1 MTGPVGTNPMRE
13 SPEPRGGTA
22 MFANPDRILAL
33 VLGALFAVIAVFMVF
48 HWHWRFP
55 DWQDLPSARLNLFLN
70 GGPVTVS
77 LEAGTDADANETT
90 QIPIFQELYE
100 RELFNKFAPSRK
112 LVLDELSLMPGLAHT
127 RSFDAWEGLPAMSR
141 HMVPQ
146 GVAVSDKWIFVSAYD
161 GAYQTNSVIY
171 MIDKATGK
179 LAKTLVLEG
188 QPHVGGLAYDDTVD
202 RLWIA
207 TRKGKAAQLASVS
220 LEQLEAY
227 KAEDNKLL
235 EYDTQ
240 ISIAG
245 PKRASFVEYF
255 EGSLYVGYFDVAG
268 PGILCRYRLTWG
280 GELLDEVANSPTETW
295 EIPTRAQGIALTKD
309 YVFVSQSYGVES
321 SRLYVY
327 ERQNTRTPHAD
338 PFVREAHAVA
348 GDVAELAGARAKA
361 ADKSADILLNF
372 AKKQTDSVDTTPTAK
387 APRTQ
392 TGSAGVGSAGATKP
406 SVRSLNAK
414 FVNSA
419 TESMR
424 SIASKAR
431 KASKMA
437 AQYHSNYIACLR
449 LPPMMEDISVKD
461 GLLYA
466 VYESGAAIYREKY
479 GVGVDRVVAYPLEV
493 ILEQA
498 GVTNDE

>member
-1 MTGPVGTNPMRE
+1 
-13 SPEPRGGTA
+13 

-33 VLGALFAVIAVFMVF
+33 VLGAFFAMIAVFMVF

-70 GGPVTVS
+70 GGPVRVS

-100 RELFNKFAPSRK
+100 RELLNKFAPSRK

-171 MIDKATGK
+171 LIDKATGK
-179 LAKTLVLEG
+179 LAKTIVLEG

-207 TRKGKAAQLASVS
+207 THKGKVAQLASVS
-220 LEQLEAY
+220 LEKLEAY
-227 KAEDNKLL
+227 KAEENKLL
-235 EYDTQ
+235 TYDTQ
-240 ISIAG
+240 ISIVG

-280 GELLDEVANSPTETW
+280 GELLGEVASSPTETW
-295 EIPTRAQGIALTKD
+295 EIPTRAQGVALTKD
-309 YVFVSQSYGVES
+309 FVFVSQSYGVES

-327 ERQNTRTPHAD
+327 ERQKTRTPHAD
-338 PFVREAHAVA
+338 PFVSKTHAA
-348 GDVAELAGARAKA
+348 TKDVVELARLRTRA

-372 AKKQTDSVDTTPTAK
+372 AQKQQDRVGATPAAK
-387 APRTQ
+387 ASNTQ
-392 TGSAGVGSAGATKP
+392 TGSAAEGSAGTTKP
-406 SVRSLNAK
+406 SARSLNAN

-419 TESMR
+419 AESIKR
-424 SIASKAR
+424 IANQAR
-431 KASKMA
+431 KASKKA

-479 GVGVDRVVAYPLEV
+479 GVGVDRVIAYPLEV

-498 GVTNDE
+498 GVTDDE